1 MQIRRLTTTTTSTS
15 VQSEHCTDFIR
26 MRTVPPWRQHRDL
39 NLCHDLSHYLFQTC
53 LIYNSAPHT
62 ASHPTTARSFIVLV
76 TPFPLCH
83 QSSDHIELLSHR
95 DSKLC
100 HGSQSKA
107 AGWGTHRIRFLFRCT
122 TRTQLCCFNSVSPS
136 GAPADV
142 TTSVFQFGIVRK
154 LHTHFLHVAILSG
167 PLFVEGHVDAIV
179 TPELGF
185 VQVSS
190 HRHL

>member
-15 VQSEHCTDFIR
+15 VQSEHCTVFLQ
-26 MRTVPPWRQHRDL
+26 MRTAPPWLQHRDL

-53 LIYNSAPHT
+53 LIHNSAPHT

-83 QSSDHIELLSHR
+83 HHQTTLSFSPIVTRSFVTVPNRRRLDGDPPHP
-95 DSKLC
+95 
-100 HGSQSKA
+100 
-107 AGWGTHRIRFLFRCT
+107 FLFRCT

-136 GAPADV
+136 AAPADL
-142 TTSVFQFGIVRK
+142 TTSVFQFVIVRK

-167 PLFVEGHVDAIV
+167 PLFVEGHVDIIV